1 VSHLDVM
8 FQPMN
13 HVPVIAAPLRS
24 VRPCWSCVWFGRMVY
39 GGSAAWCNLA
49 NGPRVQA
56 GPWEGCSAWER
67 EPGADD
73 EPGPPACLE
82 AVQASAVRQ
91 FEAAVVPVAW
101 AP

>member
-1 VSHLDVM
+1 MSYPGATVQ
-8 FQPMN
+8 FMN
-13 HVPVIAAPLRS
+13 YIPVIAAPPRS

-39 GGSAAWCNLA
+39 GGSAAWCDLP

-82 AVQASAVRQ
+82 AAQDSAVRQ
-91 FEAAVVPVAW
+91 FVAQVTPVAW